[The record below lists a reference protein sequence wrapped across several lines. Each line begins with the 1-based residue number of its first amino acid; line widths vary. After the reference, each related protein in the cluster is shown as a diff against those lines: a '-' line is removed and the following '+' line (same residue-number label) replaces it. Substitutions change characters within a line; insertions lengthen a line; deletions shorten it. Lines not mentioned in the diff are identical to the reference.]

1 MQRNNAK
8 NDAVEGGD
16 DGERPPSS
24 QPIAPAMAG
33 QAPPQPAEKSI
44 AYSAAVEGE
53 ASDCEFLF
61 AVLAEKHN
69 AVIRKIRE
77 IPPWKWGGEFLE
89 LEPQVLRFLGTFAK
103 RYPECAA
110 FRTAYTLASA
120 LAVYR
125 LASRKPKTFTG
136 QERADCIAANRD
148 LVDEHSDALLRAY
161 RDIFPFLL
169 KTHGGTAFDATTA
182 IIEAIK
188 AEHERTRHEIT
199 KRLLPKSKTRERG
212 GEITQEQVARD
223 FGVSRAT
230 VNRWE
235 INQTAN
241 GPENKS
247 NKYGYYKEL
256 RTNPDL
262 RGAYYELMNC
272 VKRYQAEKRKA
283 DMLGIRFVTF
293 VRFHEEWLKHRPYK
307 M

>member
-1 MQRNNAK
+1 MSL
-8 NDAVEGGD
+8 D
-16 DGERPPSS
+16 DSG
-24 QPIAPAMAG
+24 
-33 QAPPQPAEKSI
+33 
-44 AYSAAVEGE
+44 YS
-53 ASDCEFLF
+53 FLF
-61 AVLAEKHN
+61 EVLEEKHN

-77 IPPWKWGGEFLE
+77 VPPWEWGWEFLK
-89 LEPQVLRFLGTFAK
+89 LEPQVLRFLGTSA
-103 RYPECAA
+103 RRHPECAA

-125 LASRKPKTFTG
+125 LSSRKPKTLTE
-136 QERADCIAANRD
+136 QERADCIAANRN

-161 RDIFPFLL
+161 REIFNFLF
-169 KTHGGTAFDATTA
+169 TANGNTSFDAVA
-182 IIEAIK
+182 EIIGTIR
-188 AEHERTRHEIT
+188 AEHERTRHEII

-223 FGVSRAT
+223 LGVSRKT

-235 INQTAN
+235 IRQTAN

-262 RGAYYELMNC
+262 RGAYYELVNC
-272 VKRYQAEKRKA
+272 VKRYQAEKRKT
-283 DMLGIRFVTF
+283 DKLGIRFVTF

>member
-1 MQRNNAK
+1 MK
-8 NDAVEGGD
+8 F
-16 DGERPPSS
+16 
-24 QPIAPAMAG
+24 
-33 QAPPQPAEKSI
+33 
-44 AYSAAVEGE
+44 
-53 ASDCEFLF
+53 DCEFLF

-77 IPPWKWGGEFLE
+77 IPPWEWSVEFLE
-89 LEPQVLRFLGTFAK
+89 LEPQVLRFLGTSAK

-110 FRTAYTLASA
+110 FKTAYTLVSA

-125 LASRKPKTFTG
+125 LSSHKPRPLTE
-136 QERADCIAANRD
+136 QERAICIAANRD
-148 LVDEHSDALLRAY
+148 LVDEYSDALLRAY
-161 RDIFPFLL
+161 KDIFSFLL

-182 IIEAIK
+182 IIETIK
-188 AEHERTRHEIT
+188 AEHERTRHEII

-247 NKYGYYKEL
+247 NKYGHYKEL

-262 RGAYYELMNC
+262 RGAYCELVNC
-272 VKRYQAEKRKA
+272 VKRYQAETRKA
-283 DMLGIRFVTF
+283 DKLGIRFVTF
-293 VRFHEEWLKHRPYK
+293 VRFHEEWLTHQPDK
-307 M
+307 MRHLRMG

>member
-1 MQRNNAK
+1 MK
-8 NDAVEGGD
+8 F
-16 DGERPPSS
+16 
-24 QPIAPAMAG
+24 
-33 QAPPQPAEKSI
+33 
-44 AYSAAVEGE
+44 
-53 ASDCEFLF
+53 DCEFLF

-77 IPPWKWGGEFLE
+77 IPPWEWGGEFLE
-89 LEPQVLRFLGTFAK
+89 LEPQVLQFLGTFAK
-103 RYPECAA
+103 RYPKCAA

-125 LASRKPKTFTG
+125 LTSRKPKVLTE

-148 LVDEHSDALLRAY
+148 LVDEYSAALLRTY
-161 RDIFPFLL
+161 REIFNFLFAA
-169 KTHGGTAFDATTA
+169 KGNTSFDVVAEIIGT
-182 IIEAIK
+182 IR
-188 AEHERTRHEIT
+188 AEHERTRHEII

-223 FGVSRAT
+223 FGVSRST

-262 RGAYYELMNC
+262 RGAYYELVNC

-283 DMLGIRFVTF
+283 DKLGIRFVTF
-293 VRFHEEWLKHRPYK
+293 VRFHEEWLTHQPDK
-307 M
+307 MRHLRMG